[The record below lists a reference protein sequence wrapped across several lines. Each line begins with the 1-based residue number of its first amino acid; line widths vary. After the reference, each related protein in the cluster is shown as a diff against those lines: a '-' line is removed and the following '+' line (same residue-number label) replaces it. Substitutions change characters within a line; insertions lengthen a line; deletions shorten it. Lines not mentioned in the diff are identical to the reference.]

1 MPIPLLAIAGLA
13 AEFLPG
19 IVRHLAGD
27 KAGEVA
33 DRIGTTV
40 TKLTG
45 ESDPDK
51 ASEILRANPDM
62 VIALRR
68 DLAGFEV
75 ELEKAYLA
83 DRQDARARDVAVH
96 AMGRRNWRADIMLI
110 CATASLVYIIYA
122 INGSIGKISGEVLAI
137 FNMAIGALLKMIG
150 DAFAFEF
157 GSSRSSK
164 DKDAAIIDLARR

>member
-1 MPIPLLAIAGLA
+1 MAIPLLAIAGLA

-19 IVRHLAGD
+19 LVKHLAGD

-33 DRIGTTV
+33 EKIGSAV
-40 TKLTG
+40 TKMTG
-45 ESDPDK
+45 KDDPDE
-51 ASEILRANPDM
+51 ASAILRANPDL

-68 DLAGFEV
+68 DMAAFEV

-83 DRQDARARDVAVH
+83 DRQDARARDVAIH
-96 AMGRRNWRADIMLI
+96 AMGRRNWRADIMLV

>member
-1 MPIPLLAIAGLA
+1 
-13 AEFLPG
+13 
-19 IVRHLAGD
+19 
-27 KAGEVA
+27 
-33 DRIGTTV
+33 
-40 TKLTG
+40 
-45 ESDPDK
+45 
-51 ASEILRANPDM
+51 
-62 VIALRR
+62 
-68 DLAGFEV
+68 
-75 ELEKAYLA
+75 
-83 DRQDARARDVAVH
+83 
-96 AMGRRNWRADIMLI
+96 MLV